1 MSSFQNI
8 CIDITQEYN
17 QERSTVIVG
26 NAPLKKESDS
36 VSESPDGS
44 SETQWKLI
52 QQQSLSHSKLT
63 FSVSFEVGIT
73 HTKNNYNTQTWT
85 PAMPWKFWFSPSQP
99 GFHAHTE
106 RNAEKKHPLLTDSS
120 RAKRRQPCSYSTKNL
135 RCHFCEKKLGISG

>member
-17 QERSTVIVG
+17 QVRSTVIVG

-73 HTKNNYNTQTWT
+73 HTK
-85 PAMPWKFWFSPSQP
+85 
-99 GFHAHTE
+99 
-106 RNAEKKHPLLTDSS
+106 
-120 RAKRRQPCSYSTKNL
+120 
-135 RCHFCEKKLGISG
+135 KLQYP